1 MNLTDITDTYNEV
14 YDRFGVM
21 RNCTIICCADHGVAE
36 ENVSAYPQS
45 TTAQMVKNYLV
56 SCGAAAN
63 AFASFAYSELIVVD
77 VGVNADLS
85 DLPDLVN
92 RKIAKGTNNIT
103 KGAAM
108 TLDQAMQSI
117 EIGID
122 IVKTAFEAGYNCFL
136 PGEMGIA
143 NTTSSAAI
151 VSALLKVSPE
161 EVTGRGTNISDERYK
176 HKIEVVKKAL
186 EVNKKKYFYKRDPK
200 RKAIEVLAALGG
212 FEIGC
217 MTGIIIAA
225 WKADALVII
234 DGFNTAAAALVA
246 CSIVP
251 ECRKNIIASHVARE
265 QGQRYVLSALDLNPM
280 LNLDLALGEAIGSS
294 IVAQILYKMNESLND
309 PDYADHYDDGDYEN
323 EEDDDDE
330 DDEEF
335 DFNFGFDDDDDD
347 EDYDV
352 EVNIYDGTGDQRFS
366 TANEDS
372 FFTVEF
378 KSMTGENI
386 SVTDRTFN
394 FYLNTMPRLDKYS
407 MERCKDHIANLSKPY
422 GSLGV
427 LEEIAIQTAGISTD
441 ELPNSNLNINLICF
455 TDKADEA
462 EEFKE
467 QYENDEEFDDDNP
480 LRDIYDSAEVFNID
494 LTFAIIKNDED
505 TTTVFDFGRM
515 TAEDLSFKVPII
527 GIALVNDV
535 VRGEDITSEF
545 EEQLL
550 TKDFKLKYK
559 ADEFLRYVPKH
570 RRNLVSAVIGAII
583 AAAHNSSLVI
593 VDTGAVEIIAKYIEQ
608 LCPAV
613 KPYILHAGKL
623 IISDSEGLD
632 DELDGEAV
640 CIAAEVVRA
649 ALHALNEMKTFRDT
663 GVDTAIDGLGSIHQN

>member
-1 MNLTDITDTYNEV
+1 MNLNSITNIYDSVYN
-14 YDRFGVM
+14 RFGVV

-63 AFASFAYSELIVVD
+63 AFASFANSELIIVD
-77 VGVNADLS
+77 VGVNSDLS

-92 RKIAKGTNNIT
+92 RKIARGTNNIT
-103 KGAAM
+103 KGPAM
-108 TLDQAMQSI
+108 TFDQAMKSI

-151 VSALLKVSPE
+151 VSALLKVPPE
-161 EVTGRGTNISDERYK
+161 KVTGRGTNISDERFL

-186 EVNKKKYFYKRDPK
+186 EVNKKNYIYKRDPR

-217 MTGIIIAA
+217 MVGIIIAA
-225 WKADALVII
+225 YKADALVVI
-234 DGFNTAAAALVA
+234 DGFNNAAAALVA

-251 ECRKNIIASHVARE
+251 ECHKHIIASHAARE

-294 IVAQILYKMNESLND
+294 IVAQILYKMNESLSNS
-309 PDYADHYDDGDYEN
+309 DYNSYYDDETTDDDTEDDEDFEFDFGFDDD
-323 EEDDDDE
+323 EDDDDE
-330 DDEEF
+330 DF
-335 DFNFGFDDDDDD
+335 
-347 EDYDV
+347 DV
-352 EVNIYDGTGDQRFS
+352 ELNIYDGTGDQRFN
-366 TANEDS
+366 AAIADD

-378 KSMTGENI
+378 KEMSDENI
-386 SVTDRTFN
+386 AVTDRTFS

-407 MERCKDHIANLSKPY
+407 MERCKSHIDNLSKPY

-427 LEEIAIQTAGISTD
+427 LEEIAIQTAGIATD
-441 ELPNSNLNINLICF
+441 ELPSSNLNINLICF
-455 TDKADEA
+455 TDKVDKA
-462 EEFKE
+462 EEFKD
-467 QYENDEEFDDDNP
+467 QYENDDELDEDNP
-480 LRDIYDSAEVFNID
+480 LYDVYSTAESFDVD
-494 LTFAIIKNDED
+494 LTFAVIKSEED

-527 GIALVNDV
+527 GISIINDIAS
-535 VRGEDITSEF
+535 GEDITVEF

-550 TKDFKLKYK
+550 TEDFKLKYK
-559 ADEFLRYVPKH
+559 ADDFLRYVPKH
-570 RRNLVSAVIGAII
+570 RRNLVSAVIGAIV

-593 VDTGAVEIIAKYIEQ
+593 VDAGAVDVIARYIEQ
-608 LCPAV
+608 LCPTV
-613 KPYILHAGKL
+613 QPYILHASRL
-623 IISDSEGLD
+623 IVSDDKGRD

-649 ALHALNEMKTFRDT
+649 ALHALNEMKTFRET
-663 GVDTAIDGLGSIHQN
+663 GVDTALDGLGSIHQN

>member
-1 MNLTDITDTYNEV
+1 MNLTDVTKI
-14 YDRFGVM
+14 YDDLFNRFGVV

-45 TTAQMVKNYLV
+45 TTAQMVRNYLV
-56 SCGAAAN
+56 SGGAAAN
-63 AFASFAYSELIVVD
+63 AFAHFADSELIVVD

-92 RKIAKGTNNIT
+92 RKIARGTNNIT

-108 TLDQAMQSI
+108 TIDQAMSSI

-151 VSALLKVSPE
+151 VSALLKLPPE
-161 EVTGRGTNISDERYK
+161 KVTGKGTNISDERYK
-176 HKIEVVKKAL
+176 HKIEIVKKAL
-186 EVNKKKYFYKRDPK
+186 EVNKKKYFYKRDPR
-200 RKAIEVLAALGG
+200 RKAMEVLAALGG

-217 MTGIIIAA
+217 MVGIIIAA

-234 DGFNTAAAALVA
+234 DGFNTAAAALIA

-251 ECRKNIIASHVARE
+251 ECREHIIASQAARE
-265 QGQRYVLSALDLNPM
+265 QGQRYVLSALNLNPM

-294 IVAQILYKMNESLND
+294 IVAQILYKMNESLD
-309 PDYADHYDDGDYEN
+309 VSTFDDDYYDDDS
-323 EEDDDDE
+323 DDDDNE
-330 DDEEF
+330 NDE
-335 DFNFGFDDDDDD
+335 DFNFDFDLNLDD
-347 EDYDV
+347 EDEDFDV
-352 EVNIYDGTGDQRFS
+352 ELNIYDGTGDQRFN
-366 TANEDS
+366 TADTDD
-372 FFTVEF
+372 FFTLDF
-378 KSMTGENI
+378 RSMTSENI

-407 MERCKDHIANLSKPY
+407 MERCKNRIDNLSKPY

-467 QYENDEEFDDDNP
+467 QYANDEEFNDDNP
-480 LRDIYDSAEVFNID
+480 NPLKDIYDSAEAFNID

-527 GIALVNDV
+527 GIALINDIV
-535 VRGEDITSEF
+535 SGEDITSEF
-545 EEQLL
+545 ENQLL
-550 TKDFKLKYK
+550 TEDFKLKYK

-570 RRNLVSAVIGAII
+570 QRNLVSAIIGAII

-593 VDTGAVEIIAKYIEQ
+593 VDAGAVDIIARYIEQ
-608 LCPAV
+608 LCPEV
-613 KPYILHAGKL
+613 QPYILHAGKL
-623 IISDSEGLD
+623 IIKDSKGLD

>member
-1 MNLTDITDTYNEV
+1 MNLTDVTKTYDALFN
-14 YDRFGVM
+14 RFGVV

-45 TTAQMVKNYLV
+45 TTAQMMRNYLV
-56 SCGAAAN
+56 SGGAAAN
-63 AFASFAYSELIVVD
+63 AFAHFANSELIVVD

-92 RKIAKGTNNIT
+92 RKIARGTNNIT

-108 TLDQAMQSI
+108 TIDQAMRSI
-117 EIGID
+117 ETGID

-151 VSALLKVSPE
+151 ISALLKIPPE

-186 EVNKKKYFYKRDPK
+186 EVNKKKYFYKRDPR
-200 RKAIEVLAALGG
+200 RKAMEVLAALGG

-217 MTGIIIAA
+217 MVGIIIAA
-225 WKADALVII
+225 WKADAVVII
-234 DGFNTAAAALVA
+234 DGLNTAAAALIA

-251 ECRKNIIASHVARE
+251 ECREHIIASQAARE
-265 QGQRYVLSALDLNPM
+265 QGQRYVLSALGLNPM

-294 IVAQILYKMNESLND
+294 IAARILYKMNESLDVSTFDDN
-309 PDYADHYDDGDYEN
+309 YYDDDS
-323 EEDDDDE
+323 DDDDNE
-330 DDEEF
+330 DDENF
-335 DFNFGFDDDDDD
+335 DFDFDLDLDD
-347 EDYDV
+347 EDEDFDV
-352 EVNIYDGTGDQRFS
+352 ELNIYDGTGDQRFNS
-366 TANEDS
+366 VSEDD
-372 FFTVEF
+372 FFTVDF
-378 KSMTGENI
+378 KEMSGENI
-386 SVTDRTFN
+386 SVTDRTFS

-407 MERCKDHIANLSKPY
+407 MERCKNRIDNLSKPY
-422 GSLGV
+422 GSLGA
-427 LEEIAIQTAGISTD
+427 LEEIAIQIAGISTD
-441 ELPNSNLNINLICF
+441 ESPNSNLNINLICF
-455 TDKADEA
+455 TDKVDKA

-467 QYENDEEFDDDNP
+467 QYENDEELDEDNP
-480 LRDIYDSAEVFNID
+480 LSDIYDTAEAFDID
-494 LTFAIIKNDED
+494 LTFAVIKKEED

-527 GIALVNDV
+527 GITIINDIAKS
-535 VRGEDITSEF
+535 EDINVEF

-550 TKDFKLKYK
+550 TEDFKLKYK
-559 ADEFLRYVPKH
+559 ADDFLRHVPKH
-570 RRNLVSAVIGAII
+570 RRNLVSAVIGAIV

-593 VDTGAVEIIAKYIEQ
+593 VDVGAVDIIARYIEQ

-613 KPYILHAGKL
+613 QPYILHAGKL
-623 IISDSEGLD
+623 IISDNDGRD

-640 CIAAEVVRA
+640 CIAAEVVRS
-649 ALHALNEMKTFRDT
+649 ALHSFNEMKTFKET
-663 GVDTAIDGLGSIHQN
+663 GVDTALDGLGSIHQG